1 MITTAHIASIPSR
14 QESLRQCVRSIYN
27 QVDKVY
33 VMLNGYSEVPSFLRE
48 LRFVNY
54 ELLDNSLADSAKF
67 LHVSD
72 DDGFCVLLDDD
83 LIAMPNFVAYLK
95 QGWGKNLGAVS
106 LHGRTYQYPVQ
117 RFRRSYTANY
127 RCLGSVESDKR
138 VELIGTGCLLF
149 SNKEI
154 QLDLSVFEHK
164 FMADVLFSRFCYTRG
179 IPMTVLKHRAGQFL
193 RYVKPETTI
202 WSMTGHDE
210 IQTQIINNY
219 LCPSAS

>member
-14 QESLRQCVRSIYN
+14 QESLRQCVQAIYP

-48 LRFVNY
+48 LRNVQY
-54 ELLDNSLADSAKF
+54 ELLDNSFADSAKF
-67 LHVSD
+67 LHTSD
-72 DDGFCVLLDDD
+72 DEGFCVVLDDD
-83 LIAMPNFVAYLK
+83 LVPNRNYVEYMK
-95 QGWGKNLGAVS
+95 QGWDKERGAVS

-127 RCLGSVESDKR
+127 RCLGSVEYNKK
-138 VELIGTGCLLF
+138 VQLIGTGCLFF

-154 QLDLSVFEHK
+154 QLDLSVFERPY
-164 FMADVLFSRFCYTRG
+164 MADVLFSRFCYTRG

-219 LCPSAS
+219 LCPSAC